1 MKLATRLAL
10 TLLVTAVP
18 LTVGLVFL
26 REHAER
32 RADTEALAEYALGRM
47 QAGLR
52 EVCEDAPE
60 FFQDP
65 PFRPRGDRRPGM
77 SGPRDPLGL
86 GPNPPGQR
94 GPRGRPD
101 RADRP
106 DAPPPG
112 LGALR
117 FELWAYNPDYR
128 SDNPSAPDLAPTLRA
143 ELERGAERVAHEF
156 RDPERAVDR
165 EFARDPDRPA
175 LPART
180 GLEVAVRMPW
190 STGPCAIVLARRVE
204 IAGDGP
210 TPFGRFGVPAL
221 LVAAL
226 VLTTLFAFL
235 PFVRRVRALTVG
247 VERSASSGYADP
259 VGARGSDELSDL
271 GRAFD
276 AAAAQVREQIE
287 RLERRERSLRDFVEN
302 TTHDVMLPLTVLQG
316 HLVALEKL
324 ASASDPTEVARIREA
339 QEEAHYLGALLEN
352 LGAAARLEANELAL
366 TRHRVSLNRLIERA
380 VSRQLRIARGKGIEL
395 DHALPGEEVLAEADV
410 TLFERAVSNL
420 VHNAVAHGR
429 EGGHVAVALEI
440 VGERFRVRVLDDG
453 PGVSDEEL
461 VRLAERSYRTEAAR
475 RRHPTGTGLGLS
487 IAKEVCER
495 HGFDFELRRSEAGGL
510 EAILSGPRA
519 LGAA

>member
-1 MKLATRLAL
+1 MRLATRLVL

-18 LTVGLVFL
+18 LTIGLVFL

-32 RADTEALAEYALGRM
+32 RAGTEALAEYALGRM

-52 EVCEDAPE
+52 EVCEESPE

-86 GPNPPGQR
+86 GPNAPGQR
-94 GPRGRPD
+94 GVWN

-106 DAPPPG
+106 EGRPLG

-128 SDNPSAPDLAPTLRA
+128 SDNPGAPDLAANLRA
-143 ELERGAERVAHEF
+143 ELERGAARASSEF
-156 RDPERAVDR
+156 RDPERVPESDR
-165 EFARDPDRPA
+165 GPS
-175 LPART
+175 PART

-190 STGPCAIVLARRVE
+190 NTGPCAIVLARRIE
-204 IAGDGP
+204 IAGEGP
-210 TPFGRFGVPAL
+210 TPFGRFGVPAML
-221 LVAAL
+221 AAVLVM
-226 VLTTLFAFL
+226 TTLFAFL
-235 PFVRRVRALTVG
+235 PFVRRVRGLTAG
-247 VERSASSGYADP
+247 VERSASSGYAEP
-259 VGARGSDELSDL
+259 VGARGADELSDL

-276 AAAAQVREQIE
+276 VAAARVREQIE

-324 ASASDPTEVARIREA
+324 ASASDPSEVARIREA

-352 LGAAARLEANELAL
+352 LGAAARLEANELPL
-366 TRHRVSLNRLIERA
+366 TRHRVSLNRLVERA
-380 VSRQLRIARGKGIEL
+380 VSRQSRIARGKGIEL

-440 VGERFRVRVLDDG
+440 VGDRFRVRVLDDG

-495 HGFDFELRRSEAGGL
+495 HGFEFELRRAEAGGL

-519 LGAA
+519 IDPA